1 MERGGE
7 PRPPSSLYHT
17 SPAPAPAPSPPR
29 PLPPPRAPSPP
40 PPSRQ
45 VGEEHVGGL
54 VSHPSEGE
62 EAAFTDAHTT
72 TDGFADAP
80 LTDAFGGAS
89 AMHAFGEAPAANGSL
104 SPSSRAWRAFATRS
118 RR

>member
-1 MERGGE
+1 M
-7 PRPPSSLYHT
+7 
-17 SPAPAPAPSPPR
+17 
-29 PLPPPRAPSPP
+29 
-40 PPSRQ
+40 
-45 VGEEHVGGL
+45 
-54 VSHPSEGE
+54 SHPSEGE